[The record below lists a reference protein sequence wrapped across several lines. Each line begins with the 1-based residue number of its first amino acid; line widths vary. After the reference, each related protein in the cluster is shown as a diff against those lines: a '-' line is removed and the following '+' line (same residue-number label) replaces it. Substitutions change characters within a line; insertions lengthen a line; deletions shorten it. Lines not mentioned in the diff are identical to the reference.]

1 MGDINSLKTAL
12 TVIPDYDGNA
22 NQLHR
27 FITTCETVLTQY
39 FDVAQP
45 NNFNNQVLLHSILN
59 KMKGK
64 AEEVV
69 TINGVSSWNEIKQV
83 LIKNFADQRD
93 ENCLN
98 RDLINMRQEN
108 ETAQEFY
115 NRCMHMLST
124 IINYVNLHEQDE
136 NKKICKRDFFSTQ
149 TLKAFLSGLKDPLGV
164 TIRTMRPEDMP
175 TALQYIKEE
184 ENIHYLQKRQGPQN
198 NFQRPLD
205 LNKFAPHNLPP
216 RPVAFPNLNRPMYSQ
231 RQNPSPFQN
240 NYRPNYPNS
249 NLYRNNQW
257 NRPQYPYNPS
267 RQFSGPQSNNRP
279 GPSKPMSGFSY
290 RSANIPLRP
299 YMPINNHTCQTMYHN
314 HPVPATALY
323 ADTDYDNAAAGDGY
337 VSENDPYECN
347 NFYTDNLANQQ
358 YYDNFDATY
367 TENEINQDFCKVP
380 DTDNST

>member
-1 MGDINSLKTAL
+1 MADDRINSLKIAL

-45 NNFNNQVLLHSILN
+45 NHFNNQVLLHSVLN
-59 KMKGK
+59 KLKGK

-69 TINGVSSWNEIKQV
+69 TINGVFSWNEIKQV

-98 RDLINMRQEN
+98 RDLINMRQDN
-108 ETAQEFY
+108 ETTQEFY

-136 NKKICKRDFFSTQ
+136 NKKICKREFFSSQ
-149 TLKAFLSGLKDPLGV
+149 TLKTFLSGLKDPLGV

-184 ENIHYLQKRQGPQN
+184 ENIHYLQKRQGSQN
-198 NFQRPLD
+198 NFQKPLD
-205 LNKFAPHNLPP
+205 LNKFGPHNLPP
-216 RPVAFPNLNRPMYSQ
+216 RPVAFPNLNRPLYSE
-231 RQNPSPFQN
+231 RQNFSQN
-240 NYRPNYPNS
+240 NYRPVYPNP
-249 NLYRNNQW
+249 YENNQW

-267 RQFSGPQSNNRP
+267 RQFSRPQSNNKP

-299 YMPINNHTCQTMYHN
+299 YMPINNHTCQTTYQTN
-314 HPVPATALY
+314 QPATAFY
-323 ADTDYDNAAAGDGY
+323 ADTDYAAARSDNITEKRPY
-337 VSENDPYECN
+337 VCD
-347 NFYTDNLANQQ
+347 TDYLANQQ
-358 YYDNFDATY
+358 YYDNFDEIY
-367 TENEINQDFCKVP
+367 TENETNQDFCKVR
-380 DTDNST
+380 DTDNPT

>member
-1 MGDINSLKTAL
+1 MADDRINSLKIAL

-27 FITTCETVLTQY
+27 FITTCEVVLTQY

-45 NNFNNQVLLHSILN
+45 NHFNNQVLLHSVLN
-59 KMKGK
+59 KLKGK

-69 TINGVSSWNEIKQV
+69 TINGVFSWNDIKQV

-108 ETAQEFY
+108 ETPQEFY

-136 NKKICKRDFFSTQ
+136 NQKICKREFFSTQ
-149 TLKAFLSGLKDPLGV
+149 TLKTFLSGLKDPLGV

-184 ENIHYLQKRQGPQN
+184 ENIHYLQKRQGPQY
-198 NFQRPLD
+198 NFQKPLE
-205 LNKFAPHNLPP
+205 LNKFGPHNLPP
-216 RPVAFPNLNRPMYSQ
+216 RPVAFPNLNRPLYSE
-231 RQNPSPFQN
+231 RSNFSQN
-240 NYRPNYPNS
+240 NYRPVYPNP
-249 NLYRNNQW
+249 YENNQW

-267 RQFSGPQSNNRP
+267 RQFSRPQSNNKP

-299 YMPINNHTCQTMYHN
+299 YMPINNHTCQTTYQTN
-314 HPVPATALY
+314 PAATALH
-323 ADTDYDNAAAGDGY
+323 AHADYDNAAAGAGDNIT
-337 VSENDPYECN
+337 EKKPYGCDQMN
-347 NFYTDNLANQQ
+347 TDYLANQQ
-358 YYDNFDATY
+358 YYDNCDAIY
-367 TENEINQDFCKVP
+367 TENENNQNFCEVR
-380 DTDNST
+380 DTDNPT